1 MPKVTAQ
8 YRDAR
13 RDQILS
19 AARRCFLRDGFH
31 ATSMQDLFAE
41 ARLSS
46 GAVYGYFASKD
57 DVIIAIAEENL
68 RDVVAMIHGV
78 ASGEPGRP
86 IGTVLADIITIVRAK
101 DAEDGLAGLAV
112 LSWSEALRNPV
123 LAGRFADLF
132 AQIRA
137 DLTEIARK
145 HQEAGNLPRDV
156 PAESLAAVF
165 LSIVPGYILQLATLG
180 PAAVDG
186 VPSAVEALWP

>member
-1 MPKVTAQ
+1 MPKVTPQ

-41 ARLSS
+41 AGLSS

-57 DVIIAIAEENL
+57 DVIIAIAEENV
-68 RDVVAMIHGV
+68 REVVAMIHDV
-78 ASGEPGRP
+78 ASREPGRP
-86 IGTVLADIITIVRAK
+86 IGTVLADILTVVRAK
-101 DAEDGLAGLAV
+101 DAEEGLAGLA
-112 LSWSEALRNPV
+112 LLAWSEALRNPV
-123 LAGRFADLF
+123 LASRFADRF

-137 DLTEIARK
+137 DLTEIARE
-145 HQEAGNLPRDV
+145 HQLAGNLPREV

-165 LSIVPGYILQLATLG
+165 LAVVPGYILQLATLG
-180 PAAVDG
+180 SEAVDG
-186 VPSAVEALWP
+186 VPAAVEALWP

>member
-1 MPKVTAQ
+1 MPKVTPQ

-41 ARLSS
+41 AGLSA
-46 GAVYGYFASKD
+46 GAVYRYFASKD
-57 DVIIAIAEENL
+57 DVIIAIAEENV
-68 RDVVAMIHGV
+68 REVVAMIHDS

-86 IGTVLADIITIVRAK
+86 IGTVLADILTVVRAK
-101 DAEDGLAGLAV
+101 DAEEGLAGLAV
-112 LSWSEALRNPV
+112 LAWSEALRNPV
-123 LAGRFADLF
+123 LASRFADRF
-132 AQIRA
+132 AQIRT

-145 HQEAGNLPRDV
+145 HQRAGNLPREV

-165 LSIVPGYILQLATLG
+165 LSVVPGCILQLATLG
-180 PAAVDG
+180 SAAVEG
-186 VPSAVEALWP
+186 VPAAVEALWP

>member
-1 MPKVTAQ
+1 MPKVTPQ

-41 ARLSS
+41 AGLSS

-68 RDVVAMIHGV
+68 RDFVAMIHEV

-86 IGTVLADIITIVRAK
+86 IGTVLADIVTIFRAK
-101 DAEDGLAGLAV
+101 DAEDGRAGLAV
-112 LSWSEALRNPV
+112 LAWSEALRNPV
-123 LAGRFADLF
+123 LASRFGDLF
-132 AQIRA
+132 ARIRA
-137 DLTEIARK
+137 DLAEIARK
-145 HQEAGNLPRDV
+145 HQDAGKLPSDV
-156 PAESLAAVF
+156 AAESLAAVF
-165 LSIVPGYILQLATLG
+165 LSILPGCILQLTTLG
-180 PAAVDG
+180 SAAVEGVPAAL
-186 VPSAVEALWP
+186 EALWP

>member
-1 MPKVTAQ
+1 MPKVTPQ

-41 ARLSS
+41 AGLSS

-57 DVIIAIAEENL
+57 DMIIAIAEENI
-68 RDVVAMIHGV
+68 RDVVAMIHDV
-78 ASGEPGRP
+78 ANREPGRP
-86 IGTVLADIITIVRAK
+86 IGIVLADIITITRAK
-101 DAEDGLAGLAV
+101 DAEDGLAGLA
-112 LSWSEALRNPV
+112 LLAWSETLRNPA
-123 LAGRFADLF
+123 LASRFADLF

-156 PAESLAAVF
+156 SAESMAAVF

-180 PAAVDG
+180 SAAVDG

>member
-41 ARLSS
+41 AGLSS

-57 DVIIAIAEENL
+57 DVIIAIAEENV
-68 RDVVAMIHGV
+68 RDFAVMTHEV
-78 ASGEPGRP
+78 ASGEPDKP
-86 IGTVLADIITIVRAK
+86 IGTVLTDIITKVRAR

-123 LAGRFADLF
+123 LASRFADLV

-137 DLTEIARK
+137 DLSEIARK
-145 HQEAGNLPRDV
+145 HQAAGNLPRDV
-156 PAESLAAVF
+156 PAESLAIVF
-165 LSIVPGYILQLATLG
+165 MSIVPGCILQLATLG
-180 PAAVDG
+180 SPAIEG
-186 VPSAVEALWP
+186 ISAALEALWP